1 MSKLGKTLAAAA
13 VVGLSLLVAAPAQAA
28 EVTTSCPAGVSEFK
42 PWHLTASGTYTVS
55 GANDTWT
62 KAEYMLSGPF
72 LGSKN
77 NVNIRLRHAE
87 NGEISQN
94 HTRWSYNSP
103 DDRDADTPY
112 VVAIN
117 KTVPASEN
125 EYLKF
130 HGIFDI
136 TGPDPSCVAYTEQ
149 V

>member
-1 MSKLGKTLAAAA
+1 
-13 VVGLSLLVAAPAQAA
+13 
-28 EVTTSCPAGVSEFK
+28 
-42 PWHLTASGTYTVS
+42 
-55 GANDTWT
+55 
-62 KAEYMLSGPF
+62 MLSGWG
-72 LGSKN
+72 LGSHN

-94 HTRWSYNSP
+94 NTRWSYDSP

-112 VVAIN
+112 EVAIN

-130 HGIFDI
+130 HAIFDI
-136 TGPDPSCVAYTEQ
+136 SYAPDPSCIAYTEQ